1 MKTKKIINLFFAFI
15 AISACTMEPNYKR
28 PKAPVPFEETANP
41 SKKKIATIS
50 WQEYF
55 KSPDL
60 QRVIQLAL
68 DNNRDLKIANL
79 NIETAQAT
87 YGVARSAL
95 FPTISAVGTE
105 TRQGVPSA
113 FASFTPRH
121 QYRANLTLA
130 SYEVDFFGR
139 LRSLKKTAFETYLA
153 SEQARN
159 ITKISLIAE
168 TVNAYV
174 QFLLDNEVM
183 KIAEENAKAQ
193 SDRYKFSEL
202 RYLHGI
208 DSQPVLLNAQALV
221 ENAKATYETYKK
233 LVAQDKNALMLLVGS
248 FDEKVLPQIAN
259 IDEVE
264 INEQLLDFVAS
275 DSLLSRPDIKQ
286 AEHNLKSANANIG
299 AARAAFFP
307 SITLTGTYGYG
318 SKDLT
323 NLLDS
328 KTWVFTP
335 QINLPIFTG
344 GRNIANL
351 ELADLGKKIEI
362 AAYEKAIQT
371 AFRETLDQLSEREAV
386 VRQLK
391 SYDKILKARKKS
403 YELSQEKHQQGISS
417 ALTILDDRL
426 AMLTAQ
432 QNRANV
438 KKESIANLI
447 TLYKVLGGGSEV
459 EETDSEKSLEIK

>member
-28 PKAPVPFEETANP
+28 PEAPVSFEEVANS
-41 SKKKIATIS
+41 SKKKITIIS
-50 WQEYF
+50 WQEYY

-79 NIETAQAT
+79 NIEAAQAT
-87 YGVARSAL
+87 YGVTRSAL
-95 FPTISAVGTE
+95 FPTISAAGTE
-105 TRQGVPSA
+105 IHQGVPKT
-113 FASFTPRH
+113 FANFTPRH
-121 QYRANLTLA
+121 QYRANLALA
-130 SYEVDFFGR
+130 SYEIDFFGR

-168 TVNAYV
+168 TVNAYL

-183 KIAEENAKAQ
+183 KIAEENAKVQ

-202 RYLHGI
+202 RYLQGI
-208 DSQPVLLNAQALV
+208 DSQPALLNAQALV
-221 ENAKATYETYKK
+221 ENAKAAYETYKK

-264 INEQLLDFVAS
+264 ISENLLDFVAS
-275 DSLLSRPDIKQ
+275 ESLLSRPDIKQ

-318 SKDLT
+318 SRDLSS
-323 NLLDS
+323 LLDS
-328 KTWVFTP
+328 KTWIFMP

-351 ELADLGKKIEI
+351 ELADLGKKVEI
-362 AAYEKAIQT
+362 IAYEKTIQN
-371 AFRETLDQLSEREAV
+371 AFREALDQLSERESVAK
-386 VRQLK
+386 QLK
-391 SYDKILKARKKS
+391 SYDKILQARQKS
-403 YELSQEKHQQGISS
+403 YELSKKKHQQGIGS

-438 KKESIANLI
+438 KKEYIANLI
-447 TLYKVLGGGSEV
+447 MLYKVLGGGSEV
-459 EETDSEKSLEIK
+459 EENGSEKLLEIK